1 MTWAGLKNQTRK
13 YSLSMYKG
21 PSSGRR
27 PTWNACFCL
36 LSCSQSNWE
45 LPQLGSIM
53 LATALWPK
61 WGHFYSWYFDNK
73 ADIVHM
79 ILPAVSLQRQNFNT
93 DLSIRKHAGPPL
105 SHFPRIATNSFHGF
119 QRTFLCSH
127 VWHGIE
133 ITIFFVLDYKKNTL
147 FFLHENDV
155 LGRHLQFLHAHSLT
169 RSPIKLL
176 VAAKRT
182 SFRKCTTQGEGAWWK
197 TRVLSTMI
205 SIFSL
210 KRQYSTRFHSP
221 NNKTYF
227 FFFSQKAK

>member
-1 MTWAGLKNQTRK
+1 MTWVGLKNQTRK
-13 YSLSMYKG
+13 YSLSMYIG

-45 LPQLGSIM
+45 LPQLGFVI

-93 DLSIRKHAGPPL
+93 DLSIRKHAGLPL

-133 ITIFFVLDYKKNTL
+133 ITIFFVLYYKKTSQEL
-147 FFLHENDV
+147 RML
-155 LGRHLQFLHAHSLT
+155 S
-169 RSPIKLL
+169 RSPSDCKSLNL
-176 VAAKRT
+176 N
-182 SFRKCTTQGEGAWWK
+182 F
-197 TRVLSTMI
+197 MI
-205 SIFSL
+205 QVSQFVSNVNCVTKSL
-210 KRQYSTRFHSP
+210 NH
-221 NNKTYF
+221 
-227 FFFSQKAK
+227 

>member
-13 YSLSMYKG
+13 CSLSMYKG
-21 PSSGRR
+21 LSSGRR

-73 ADIVHM
+73 ADIVHV

-133 ITIFFVLDYKKNTL
+133 ITIFFVLDYKKTLYFFYMKMMSWDAICNSCTPTHWQGRLSSCQWQLKELVLENTQHKEKGL
-147 FFLHENDV
+147 DKRPGHPCFINHDL
-155 LGRHLQFLHAHSLT
+155 S
-169 RSPIKLL
+169 ILL
-176 VAAKRT
+176 
-182 SFRKCTTQGEGAWWK
+182 K
-197 TRVLSTMI
+197 T
-205 SIFSL
+205 SIF
-210 KRQYSTRFHSP
+210 HSFP
-221 NNKTYF
+221 LPK
-227 FFFSQKAK
+227 